1 MKRFPYFFAISD
13 ELNIQLALSNSNLK
27 GKKSFEL
34 KRKFDSQG
42 KEISFELKRKFDSQ
56 GENISFE
63 LKKVR
68 FSREKNRSN

>member
-34 KRKFDSQG
+34 KR
-42 KEISFELKRKFDSQ
+42 ELHYIFIWKGNYYFIFTVTLNMFK
-56 GENISFE
+56 
-63 LKKVR
+63 L
-68 FSREKNRSN
+68 

>member
-27 GKKSFEL
+27 GK
-34 KRKFDSQG
+34 
-42 KEISFELKRKFDSQ
+42 ISFELKRKFDSQ
-56 GENISFE
+56 GEKISFE